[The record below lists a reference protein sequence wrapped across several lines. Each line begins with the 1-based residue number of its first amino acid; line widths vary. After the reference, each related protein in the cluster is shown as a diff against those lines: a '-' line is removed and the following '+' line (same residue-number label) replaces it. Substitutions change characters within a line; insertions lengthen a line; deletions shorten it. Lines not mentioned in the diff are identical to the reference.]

1 MITVSVKANRSLS
14 DRYDIKSDTGA
25 SAWEQV
31 TVGAGSDIAA
41 LLQIL
46 GIQPGMTEVILL
58 NKKIS
63 RLDDA
68 LADGDIVEVYPFAC
82 GG

>member
-1 MITVSVKANRSLS
+1 MTVSVKASRSLS
-14 DRYDIKSDTGA
+14 DRYDAKSDTGA

-46 GIQPGMTEVILL
+46 GIEPGMTEVILL

-63 RLDDA
+63 RLDDV